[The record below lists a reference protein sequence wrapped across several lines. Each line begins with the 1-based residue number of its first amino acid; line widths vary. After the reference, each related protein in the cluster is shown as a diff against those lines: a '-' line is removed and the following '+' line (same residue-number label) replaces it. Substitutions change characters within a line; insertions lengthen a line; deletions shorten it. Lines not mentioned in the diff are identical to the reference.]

1 MITLNEYLLAE
12 HLDSGAP
19 DAAGGALLRVS
30 ADKVGRLMD
39 LVGEL
44 SLSVSETIRSSDL
57 EGLELTE
64 FEKSAHR
71 LMMVV
76 HEVQDAAAEL
86 RLVPVGDVFRR
97 MRRTVRELE
106 RTTGKEIDL
115 VLEGEDTE
123 IDKVVADRLYEPL
136 VHVVRNCADHGL
148 ESPSERETLGKSR
161 RGRISLA
168 ASPVGGDIQIAI
180 ADDGRGLDRSR
191 ILAHARERG
200 LFGPEEEPD
209 DGALWKVI
217 FQPGFST
224 AETVTNLSGRG
235 VGLDVLNTTMKALR
249 GRISIDS
256 DPGRGVK
263 VVLAIP
269 LTLAFLNSLVMRVGA
284 CLYAT
289 PIDVVAEIFQ
299 PGSEQISRISAE
311 GGAEMVRVR
320 DVLVPICRL
329 QQYYREPVSEL
340 APLEKLIVVVFNTS
354 CGRIGVPVDEMF
366 DQQQVV
372 MKPLQG
378 QLEKIRGSFG
388 CALLASGEVAIVLDC
403 ERLAEGA

>member
-1 MITLNEYLLAE
+1 MNALTSE
-12 HLDSGAP
+12 HTDSSASEVQ
-19 DAAGGALLRVS
+19 GGALLRVS

-76 HEVQDAAAEL
+76 REVQDAAAEL
-86 RLVPVGDVFRR
+86 RLVPIGDVFRR
-97 MRRTVRELE
+97 MRRMVRELE
-106 RTTGKEIDL
+106 RTTEKEIDL
-115 VLEGEDTE
+115 VLEGEDTQ

-136 VHVVRNCADHGL
+136 VHVVRNSADHGL
-148 ESPSERETLGKSR
+148 ETPADREALGKPR
-161 RGRISLA
+161 KGRITLTA
-168 ASPVGGDIQIAI
+168 LPVGGDIQIAI
-180 ADDGRGLDRSR
+180 ADDGRGLDRER
-191 ILAHARERG
+191 ILARARERG
-200 LFGPEEEPD
+200 LFGPREEPD
-209 DGALWKVI
+209 DAALWKVI
-217 FQPGFST
+217 FQAGFST

-235 VGLDVLNTTMKALR
+235 VGLDVLNTAMKELR

-256 DPGRGVK
+256 KAGQGAK

-269 LTLAFLNSLVMRVGA
+269 LTLAFLDSLVMRVGA
-284 CLYAT
+284 RLYAT

-299 PGSEQISRISAE
+299 PGSEQITRISAE
-311 GGAEMVRVR
+311 AGVEMVRVR
-320 DVLVPICRL
+320 DALIPICRL
-329 QQYYREPVSEL
+329 QQYYHEPASEL
-340 APLEKLIVVVFNTS
+340 TPLEKLIIVIFNTS
-354 CGRIGVPVDEMF
+354 AGRIGIPVDEMF

-372 MKPLQG
+372 MKPLLG
-378 QLEKIRGSFG
+378 QLEKIRASFG
-388 CALLASGEVAIVLDC
+388 CALLATGDVAIVLDC

>member
-1 MITLNEYLLAE
+1 
-12 HLDSGAP
+12 
-19 DAAGGALLRVS
+19 
-30 ADKVGRLMD
+30 
-39 LVGEL
+39 
-44 SLSVSETIRSSDL
+44 
-57 EGLELTE
+57 
-64 FEKSAHR
+64 
-71 LMMVV
+71 
-76 HEVQDAAAEL
+76 
-86 RLVPVGDVFRR
+86 VPVGDVFRR
-97 MRRTVRELE
+97 IRRTVRELE
-106 RTTGKEIDL
+106 RSTGKEIDL

-148 ESPSERETLGKSR
+148 EALSDREALGKPR
-161 RGRISLA
+161 RGRITLA

-180 ADDGRGLDRSR
+180 ADDGRGLDRGR
-191 ILAHARERG
+191 ILALARQRG
-200 LFGPEEEPD
+200 LCGLEEEPD

-235 VGLDVLNTTMKALR
+235 VGLDVLNTTMKELR

-256 DPGRGVK
+256 VPGRGVK

-269 LTLAFLNSLVMRVGA
+269 LTLAFLDSLVMRVGA
-284 CLYAT
+284 CLYAA

-299 PGSEQISRISAE
+299 PGSEQIARVSAE

-320 DVLVPICRL
+320 DALVPICRL
-329 QQYYREPVSEL
+329 QKYYHEPISEPVS
-340 APLEKLIVVVFNTS
+340 LEKLIVVVFNTGL
-354 CGRIGVPVDEMF
+354 GRIGVPVDEMF

-403 ERLAEGA
+403 ERLATGT

>member
-1 MITLNEYLLAE
+1 
-12 HLDSGAP
+12 
-19 DAAGGALLRVS
+19 
-30 ADKVGRLMD
+30 MD

-57 EGLELTE
+57 NGLELTE

-76 HEVQDAAAEL
+76 REVQDAAAEL
-86 RLVPVGDVFRR
+86 RLVPVGEVFRR
-97 MRRTVRELE
+97 MRRMVRELE

-148 ESPSERETLGKSR
+148 EPPDEREALGKPRQAGASPFPRRQSAATFRSR
-161 RGRISLA
+161 SPMTDAVSTAVESSLA
-168 ASPVGGDIQIAI
+168 RASA
-180 ADDGRGLDRSR
+180 AS
-191 ILAHARERG
+191 
-200 LFGPEEEPD
+200 FGPDEEPD
-209 DGALWKVI
+209 DDALWKVI

-235 VGLDVLNTTMKALR
+235 VGMDVLNTTMKELR
-249 GRISIDS
+249 GRIAVDS
-256 DPGRGVK
+256 ERGRGTK

-269 LTLAFLNSLVMRVGA
+269 LTLAFLDSLVMRVGA
-284 CLYAT
+284 RLYAA

-299 PGSEQISRISAE
+299 PGSDQISRVSAE

-320 DVLVPICRL
+320 DALIPICRL
-329 QQYYREPVSEL
+329 QQLLLTSPASEL
-340 APLEKLIVVVFNTS
+340 VPLEKLIVVVFNTS
-354 CGRIGVPVDEMF
+354 YGRIGVPVDEMF

-403 ERLAEGA
+403 ERLAEGV